1 MLQKVRPPRR
11 ATPRSVAGVVAEVV
25 VGARVAGLGAT
36 PASEPSSCTVPS
48 VVVVTV
54 PSVRVTVPTSLG
66 SACSPVLGWLIVY
79 EPAGRPVKL

>member
-1 MLQKVRPPRR
+1 
-11 ATPRSVAGVVAEVV
+11 
-25 VGARVAGLGAT
+25 
-36 PASEPSSCTVPS
+36 VPS

-79 EPAGRPVKL
+79 EPASRPVKL